1 MNGKSATFGAVVA
14 AVLCGDTA
22 QAGEKEPTAIVA
34 IGPAWEWSLPS
45 QTMRAG
51 PSASVEFSLI
61 KDWLEL
67 EVGAGTLFRKG
78 QPEWEAD
85 VLFKKPFTLSETA
98 ELMLGAGPSWSYS
111 KGATGQTGIT
121 FVADFMF
128 WPWPERKFGWFLAQL
143 IPILSP
149 RNMKRLLQ

>member
-1 MNGKSATFGAVVA
+1 MNGKAVIFGAAVA
-14 AVLCGDTA
+14 AMLWGGTA

-34 IGPAWEWSLPS
+34 IGPGWEWSLPN
-45 QTMRAG
+45 QAMRLG

-67 EVGAGTLFRKG
+67 EIGGGTLFRKG

-98 ELMLGAGPSWSYS
+98 ELMLGAGRR
-111 KGATGQTGIT
+111 GATQKGRLGRP
-121 FVADFMF
+121 AL
-128 WPWPERKFGWFLAQL
+128 P
-143 IPILSP
+143 LSP
-149 RNMKRLLQ
+149 ISCSGRGRSASLVGS